1 MARVNRMFLAI
12 AIVIPMS
19 ILNADGLPS
28 PDNLTMNV
36 VNHDDPGTITD
47 AEKPDAGVRLA
58 GNRNTTG
65 AGPGDDRTPGGGGI
79 KPNPQEKGNR
89 EKSDDGK
96 DGREKDDDSR
106 EKDDDSQDSQERD
119 DDSQEK
125 DDDSQEKDDDSRDG
139 HSHEKDDDSKGKKE
153 KSD

>member
-1 MARVNRMFLAI
+1 MARVNRIFLAI
-12 AIVIPMS
+12 AIVIPIG
-19 ILNADGLPS
+19 ILSADGDALPS

-36 VNHDDPGTITD
+36 VNHDDPGAITD

-58 GNRNTTG
+58 GNPNTG
-65 AGPGDDRTPGGGGI
+65 AGPRDDRTPSGGGI
-79 KPNPQEKGNR
+79 KRNPQEDGGSG
-89 EKSDDGK
+89 EKND
-96 DGREKDDDSR
+96 DGREKDDDTSQ
-106 EKDDDSQDSQERD
+106 EKDDDSGSQERD

-125 DDDSQEKDDDSRDG
+125 DDDSQERDDDSRDG